1 MISEEWTQCQECDF
15 ALSEECFF
23 WKLEYL
29 CFFSPCRVSLT
40 SEDGGNGKPE
50 VDIGRLQSAL
60 SGEVKL
66 LLVHKNIQTN

>member
-1 MISEEWTQCQECDF
+1 M
-15 ALSEECFF
+15 FF
-23 WKLEYL
+23 LEVGVSV
-29 CFFSPCRVSLT
+29 FFSPCRVSLT